1 MDVNTQI
8 RRGVERCIASNES
21 ARLEGLYGLDGLSE
35 VDNFD
40 GLEGLLEES
49 GFSGAR
55 QHVQLL
61 RRQADNVSGNM
72 IRAVPV
78 AKRAM
83 ELMDEHD
90 GDLSGIFSKVK
101 KGLKKVVKG
110 VAKVGKKIAKVA
122 VKSPLHKLI
131 AKTPLKKI
139 SATHKIA
146 AGKSALTEAA
156 IGPPKVKDPEV
167 RAQMA
172 ANKAAAKAEKKRLA
186 AEKKAAKAA
195 AKQAK
200 KDAKAAAALARAGVQ
215 PGTPTVEA
223 GAQVLANQSGANFS
237 SDQAAELARQVAAN
251 IAQPGSTAPSASL
264 FNPGGGE
271 PMPEAAPA
279 EGGGLLSNP
288 WVLGGGVALLAGAVY
303 LATRKKGR

>member
-55 QHVQLL
+55 QHVKLL
-61 RRQADNVSGNM
+61 RRQAGLVSDNM

-83 ELMDEHD
+83 ELMDEND

-101 KGLKKVVKG
+101 KAVKKVAKG

-146 AGKSALTEAA
+146 EGKSALTEAL
-156 IGPPKVKDPEV
+156 IGPPKVTDPEV
-167 RAQMA
+167 KAQMA
-172 ANKAAAKAEKKRLA
+172 ANKAAAKA
-186 AEKKAAKAA
+186 AKSAA
-195 AKQAK
+195 ALAKKQAK
-200 KDAKAAAALARAGVQ
+200 ADAKKAKADAKAAAALARAGVQ
-215 PGTPTVEA
+215 PGTPTTEA
-223 GAQVLANQSGANFS
+223 GAQVLAKESGANFS
-237 SDQAAELARQVAAN
+237 SEQAAELARQVAAN
-251 IAQPGSTAPSASL
+251 IAQPGSTAPTSSL
-264 FNPGGGE
+264 FNPGDY
-271 PMPEAAPA
+271 PAPEAAA
-279 EGGGLLSNP
+279 EGGGGMLSNP
-288 WVLGGGVALLAGAVY
+288 WVLGGGVAALAGVIY